1 MDEAGPEGRVKLFL
15 TTMMHNGPKVRR
27 LPKSLDAIFRPQS
40 IAVIGASRER
50 GQVGREIIHNL
61 IKYEFKGAVFP
72 VNPRA
77 NTIYSMKCYPSV
89 TAIPDPV
96 DLAIIVVPARIVPAI
111 MEECGK
117 KGVRGAI
124 IISAA
129 FKEVGEKG
137 SKLELEVAQ
146 ICKKYGIRVVGPNCM
161 GVINTEAD
169 VRMNATFAIT
179 MPIDGSIGLMSQS
192 GALCG
197 SILDYSME
205 SNIGYSKFVSMG
217 NKMDISAND
226 LLEAWEHD
234 EAIKIILMYIESFGN
249 PRKFTRIARSV
260 TRKKPVIAVKSG
272 RTVAGARAIS
282 SHTGSLAEAD
292 IATDAVF
299 HQCGVLRVTSI
310 EDLLDLSK
318 AFSSQPLPAGPRTA
332 ILTNAGGP
340 GIMATDACI
349 SMGLEIAPLEER
361 TRRTLREHLSEAA
374 AINNPVDMLADGT
387 PPMYEMALD
396 ALIHD
401 KNVDACIVIFV
412 HPLMTDAKDVV
423 RSIKHAAARSD
434 KPILGVIMS
443 SEDER
448 SLEEAGGAR
457 FPVYRFPESA
467 AKALAAMYRYKQI
480 QVRPEGKTHRFEVRE
495 DEARTIIEGAKAAG
509 RKWLSG
515 SEVEGV
521 LKAYGFEM
529 PRSKLCRNAEEAIGA
544 AAEIG
549 YPVVMKMVSP
559 DVLHK
564 SDVGG
569 VQSDIR
575 NDNELQEAF
584 EKMQTGF
591 AKIRESNPSAKL
603 EGVMVQEM
611 VKAGRET
618 IMGMT
623 TDPNFGPV
631 LMFGLGGVYVEVLKD
646 VTIRVAPL
654 TDADADEMIR
664 SIKGFPILSG
674 VRGEKPVDLEKLSEY
689 LQRLSQMILDLSEI
703 KEMDINPLA
712 VFEKGKEFKVLDA
725 RIAIG

>member
-1 MDEAGPEGRVKLFL
+1 M
-15 TTMMHNGPKVRR
+15 
-27 LPKSLDAIFRPQS
+27 PKSLDAIFRPQS

-137 SKLELEVAQ
+137 AKLELEVAQ

-226 LLEAWEHD
+226 LLEAWEND
-234 EAIKIILMYIESFGN
+234 DAIKIILMYIESFGN
-249 PRKFTRIARSV
+249 PRKFTKIARSV
-260 TRKKPVIAVKSG
+260 TRKKPIIAVKSG
-272 RTVAGARAIS
+272 RTLAGARAIS

-292 IATDAVF
+292 VATDAVF

-318 AFSSQPLPAGPRTA
+318 AFSTQPLPAGPRTA

-349 SMGLEIAPLEER
+349 SLGLEMAQLEER
-361 TRRTLREHLSEAA
+361 TKRTLREHLSEAA

-396 ALIHD
+396 ALMQD

-412 HPLMTDAKDVV
+412 HPLMTDAAQVV
-423 RSIKHAAARSD
+423 ASIRRAAGHSD

-443 SEDER
+443 AEDQKC
-448 SLEEAGGAR
+448 LEEGTGGTK

-467 AKALAAMYRYKQI
+467 AKALAAMYRYRQI
-480 QVRPEGKTHRFEVRE
+480 KMRPEGKVRRFDSHE
-495 DEARTIIEGAKAAG
+495 DAARSIITAAKAAG
-509 RKWLSG
+509 RKWLTG

-529 PRSKLCRNAEEAIGA
+529 PKSKMCRSGEEALGA
-544 AAEIG
+544 AAELG

-569 VQSDIR
+569 VQADIR
-575 NDNELQEAF
+575 NDTELQEAF
-584 EKMQTGF
+584 DRMTAGF
-591 AKIRESNPSAKL
+591 AIIKEKSPNAVL
-603 EGVMVQEM
+603 EGIMVQEM
-611 VKAGRET
+611 VKAGKET
-618 IMGMT
+618 ILGMT
-623 TDPNFGPV
+623 MDPNFGPILV
-631 LMFGLGGVYVEVLKD
+631 FGLGGVYVEVLKD
-646 VTIRVAPL
+646 ISVRVAPITD
-654 TDADADEMIR
+654 TDAMEMVR
-664 SIKGFPILSG
+664 AIKGFPILNG
-674 VRGEKPVDLEKLSEY
+674 ARGEKPVDLDKLSEY
-689 LQRLSQMILDLSEI
+689 LQRLSQMILDLGEI